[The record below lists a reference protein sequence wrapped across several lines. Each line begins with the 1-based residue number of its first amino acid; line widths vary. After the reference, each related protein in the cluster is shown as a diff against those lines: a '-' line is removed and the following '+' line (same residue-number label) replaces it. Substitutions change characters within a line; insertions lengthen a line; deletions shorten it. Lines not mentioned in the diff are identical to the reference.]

1 MRFFR
6 LNEDGEDGS
15 IWNRDFE
22 RLSRRLHQLQFDA
35 KGMSAG
41 SLPLLHKELRVTI
54 NEVTGLE
61 QQVSNDVLALNEGV
75 SRVTRRE
82 LLRRTDKLKGLMED
96 LQAVEQNI
104 LQGRVKENIAP
115 DKSPRPDIP
124 DREPDNMREEISAV
138 INMQQDAMNTQDEKL
153 VHLERDVLTLKNI
166 THDVSAELSLHNA
179 LLEDAVPEVERVHQH
194 IEETH
199 RTLHQTIKKH
209 STCMMIWIIL
219 GEVLAIILVSY
230 LL

>member
-6 LNEDGEDGS
+6 LDEGGEDGS

-54 NEVTGLE
+54 SEVTGLE
-61 QQVSNDVLALNEGV
+61 QQVSDDVLALNEGV

-115 DKSPRPDIP
+115 DKSRPNIP

-166 THDVSAELSLHNA
+166 TYDVSAELSLHNH
-179 LLEDAVPEVERVHQH
+179 LLEDAVPEVERAHQN

-199 RTLHQTIKKH
+199 RTLRQTIKKH